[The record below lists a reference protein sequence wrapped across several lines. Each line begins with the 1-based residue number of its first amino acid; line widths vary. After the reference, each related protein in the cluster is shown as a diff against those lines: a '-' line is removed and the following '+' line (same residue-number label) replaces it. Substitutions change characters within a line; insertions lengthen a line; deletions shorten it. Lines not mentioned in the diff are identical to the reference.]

1 MKVIVPP
8 IKSQGIKTKLVPWIL
23 ALAPRTGG
31 RWVEPFLGTGV
42 VAFNAG
48 FERAL
53 LSDANP
59 HIIGFYKAIQ
69 DRAVTSARV
78 RAYLQEEGA
87 KLRAAGNDGYDRYIQ
102 VRNRFNRDRDPLDFL
117 FLSRAG
123 FNGLM
128 RFNRKGEWN
137 VPFCK
142 KPGRFGKAYVTKIVN
157 QVRNVS
163 RAIRPEWA
171 FSRTPFE
178 ETIARAGRND
188 VVYCDPPYWGRHV
201 DYYNGWSADDERRL
215 FEALSR
221 TPARFVL
228 STWMRNAHRENEMVA
243 RYWKNFN
250 IVTRDHF
257 YHSGAKLENR
267 RAVVEALAFNFDS
280 DIEEHNH
287 GAWPPAEQYR
297 LRWAPAARRG

>member
-1 MKVIVPP
+1 MKIIVPP
-8 IKSQGIKTKLVPWIL
+8 IKSQGIETKLVPWIL

-59 HIIGFYKAIQ
+59 HVIRFYKAIQ
-69 DRAVTSARV
+69 DGTVAPASV
-78 RAYLQEEGA
+78 RAYLQEEGEN
-87 KLRAAGNDGYDRYIQ
+87 LRAAGNDGYHRYLQ
-102 VRNRFNRDRDPLDFL
+102 VRDRFNRDHDPLDFL

-123 FNGLM
+123 FNGSM

-157 QVRNVS
+157 RARNVS
-163 RAIRPEWA
+163 RVIRPEWA

-178 ETIARAGRND
+178 DTIARAGRDD
-188 VVYCDPPYWGRHV
+188 VIYCDPPCWGRHV
-201 DYYNGWSADDERRL
+201 DYYNGWSEDDERRL
-215 FEALSR
+215 FQALSR
-221 TPARFVL
+221 TSARFVL
-228 STWMRNAHRENEMVA
+228 STWMRNAYRENEMVA

-250 IVTRDHF
+250 IVTKDRF

-267 RAVVEALAFNFDS
+267 RAIVEALAFNFDS
-280 DIEEHNH
+280 DMEERNH
-287 GAWPPAEQYR
+287 GARAPAEQYR
-297 LRWAPAARRG
+297 LQWAPAARRG